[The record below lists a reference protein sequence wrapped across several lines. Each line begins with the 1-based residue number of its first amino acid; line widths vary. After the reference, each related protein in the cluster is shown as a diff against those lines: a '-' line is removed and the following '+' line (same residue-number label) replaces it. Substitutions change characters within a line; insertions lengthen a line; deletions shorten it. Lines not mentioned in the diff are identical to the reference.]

1 MVQHFNSLNP
11 QLLHCQ
17 EKKKQKEKKMY
28 HTKLTEEILA
38 FLVGFIVLRIFLGNN
53 VRDTTLCHN

>member
-11 QLLHCQ
+11 QLLHYQ
-17 EKKKQKEKKMY
+17 EKKMY